1 MGLVLS
7 LPYITT
13 FAIEPD
19 VPHDPL
25 APAASAEWARAR
37 HLAVLGLPLDARA
50 EAVLGALEQLD
61 LWLQDPEGLH
71 RPRSKGRTEERFVV
85 MPITDQP
92 DEALPS
98 DESPSDEL
106 PSDELP
112 SDELPSA
119 EAATIVEEAIELS
132 ADEVSDAGEDSQPAA
147 PIAPKPRFAAPQQFA
162 TAETIVLSGP
172 EIKRKIR
179 HKQSIMPSYVA
190 QILYEDIGALFE
202 IGDREGALIS
212 LERLLALSPITPQ
225 IDAFLAHN
233 ELRLLE
239 YYQTVLGPWT
249 RTARLR
255 EGETAMP
262 RGYFALEKVAAIVRH
277 LDGTLPLQDV
287 IARSGLRNIEACAVL
302 SQLARSSSLDL
313 GDKA

>member
-1 MGLVLS
+1 MS
-7 LPYITT
+7 PQYITT

-25 APAASAEWARAR
+25 APAESAEWARAR
-37 HLAVLGLPLDARA
+37 HLAVLGLPLDDRA
-50 EAVLGALEQLD
+50 EALLQALEQLD
-61 LWLQDPEGLH
+61 LWLRDPDGLH
-71 RPRSKGRTEERFVV
+71 RPRVRDKSKEKTEENFVV
-85 MPITDQP
+85 QTTDA
-92 DEALPS
+92 DA
-98 DESPSDEL
+98 DADAAPSDEL
-106 PSDELP
+106 PAD
-112 SDELPSA
+112 A
-119 EAATIVEEAIELS
+119 EEAIELS
-132 ADEVSDAGEDSQPAA
+132 ADEVSDALDDAVTVVGPAPQPEQ
-147 PIAPKPRFAAPQQFA
+147 KFAQPQQFA

-233 ELRLLE
+233 ETRLLE
-239 YYQTVLGPWT
+239 YYQTVLGPWS

-255 EGETAMP
+255 EGDTSMP
-262 RGYFALEKVAAIVRH
+262 RGYFALEKVAKIVVH
-277 LDGTLPLQDV
+277 LDGTRPLDDV

-313 GDKA
+313 GDKT